1 MNTSSLSF
9 KETAAFSALANQY
22 VEHPEVFDELL
33 AHAPTEAG
41 IWEAMAE
48 RTNFP
53 AENREVL
60 VASIRQQY
68 ASMPDQQLKTA
79 QINLLLDA
87 NTFTVTTAHQPNLF
101 GGPAYFIY
109 KIAGAVALANRL
121 NAQGKG
127 HFVPVYWMGA
137 EDHDFDELNHAY
149 VFGQRLTWETAQT
162 GAVGRMKLA
171 DLQPVVT
178 RLKEILGD
186 SPHAITL
193 FELIQRCYQ
202 PQNTLAQATRSLVDV
217 LFGAYG
223 LVVVNGDDEALKA
236 LFVPVML
243 DELQNGASH
252 DLVLKNA
259 ALLEAKGFKAQIYPR
274 EINLFWLEAGVRERI
289 VRLGDGYG
297 LAKGQRLWSAVEMMT
312 ALQEQPACFSPNVV
326 LRPVY
331 QELVLP
337 NVAFIGGGAEVA
349 YWMLLTKVFKRAQV
363 SFPVV
368 LLRTS
373 AMVIEKSSHSKLE
386 KLALQ
391 LHDLFGDTEDIIKAF
406 MDKQEVGAFSLE
418 AITTQFN
425 ALYEQAASEVHR
437 VDPSLK
443 AAVLAEGKKTEGVLK
458 GLEARVRKAQKQ
470 KHETELNQIRA
481 LKSKL
486 FPDNHLQERHDNF
499 MNFYLTHGDAFIAYC
514 VSEMDPLRKA
524 FLIFS

>member
-1 MNTSSLSF
+1 MNTTSLSF
-9 KETAAFSALANQY
+9 KQTAAFSALANQY
-22 VEHPEVFDELL
+22 IEQPAFFEELL
-33 AHAPTEAG
+33 SHAPTEAG
-41 IWEAMAE
+41 IWQALAE
-48 RTNFP
+48 KADFP
-53 AENREVL
+53 VANRKTL
-60 VASIRQQY
+60 VASIYQQY
-68 ASMPDQQLKTA
+68 AYLANQQVNTA
-79 QINLLLDA
+79 QIDRLLDA

-121 NAQGKG
+121 NAQGKA

-137 EDHDFDELNHAY
+137 EDHDFEELNHAY
-149 VFGQRLTWETAQT
+149 VFGQKLTWETAQT
-162 GAVGRMKLA
+162 GAVGRMQLA
-171 DLQPVVT
+171 DLQPVVAK
-178 RLKEILGD
+178 LKEVLGD
-186 SPHAITL
+186 SPHATTL
-193 FELIQRCYQ
+193 FALIQRCYQ
-202 PQNTLAQATRSLVDV
+202 PPYTLAQATRSLVDA

-223 LVVVNGDDEALKA
+223 LVVVDGDDKALKT
-236 LFVPVML
+236 LFVPVMH

-252 DLVLKNA
+252 DLVVENA
-259 ALLEAKGFKAQIYPR
+259 ALLETKGFKAQIYPR
-274 EINLFWLEAGVRERI
+274 EINLFWLEDGVRERI
-289 VRLGDGYG
+289 IRTSGGYG
-297 LAKGQRLWSAVEMMT
+297 LAKGERSWSKAEMMT
-312 ALQEQPACFSPNVV
+312 ALQEQPAFFSPNVV

-368 LLRTS
+368 LLRSS
-373 AMVIEKSSHSKLE
+373 AMVIEKSSQSKLE

-391 LHDLFGDTEDIIKAF
+391 VKELFGDTEDIIKAF
-406 MDKQEVGAFSLE
+406 IDKHESGVFSLE
-418 AITTQFN
+418 AIMMQFD
-425 ALYEQAASEVHR
+425 ALFEQAALEVNM

-481 LKSKL
+481 LKAKL
-486 FPDNHLQERHDNF
+486 FPENHLQERQDNF
-499 MNFYLTHGDAFIAYC
+499 MNFYLTHGDAFIAHC
-514 VSEMDPLRKA
+514 VSELDPLRKE